1 MKKYEHFCNIKDGK
15 ITGWDD
21 FLSGLAGLFKPTDR
35 IKITVQKVYRQRSSA
50 QNRWFHG
57 PVLQFVQDAYLSEWG
72 ENISL
77 EQAKEKVKEYCH
89 YKEIVHPK
97 TGEIAKILLPT
108 SELTTVEF
116 EELNERVRK
125 WLWDSMNY
133 RMPEPNEQIEFN
145 IF

>member
-1 MKKYEHFCNIKDGK
+1 
-15 ITGWDD
+15 
-21 FLSGLAGLFKPTDR
+21 
-35 IKITVQKVYRQRSSA
+35 
-50 QNRWFHG
+50 
-57 PVLQFVQDAYLSEWG
+57 VLQFVQDAYLSEWG

-89 YKEIVHPK
+89 YKEIVHPE
-97 TGEIAKILLPT
+97 TGEITKILLPT

>member
-1 MKKYEHFCNIKDGK
+1 
-15 ITGWDD
+15 
-21 FLSGLAGLFKPTDR
+21 
-35 IKITVQKVYRQRSSA
+35 
-50 QNRWFHG
+50 
-57 PVLQFVQDAYLSEWG
+57 
-72 ENISL
+72 L